1 MKKRKTIDQLRNT
14 SSPCVPASLRVLI
27 FFFILLFSAGT
38 YSYAQSASV
47 LNLNDTMQYLGSAD
61 ISSNPELRWDP
72 FFGSG
77 VFSLNGHNAAFYT
90 SDRGDEGPVLFDNR
104 EILNLPLPYSE
115 AGELFFPAS
124 FVKEVTDTFMRYSL
138 EDLSR
143 FRIAAIVI
151 DPGHGG
157 RDSGAIGNHII
168 NGAPFQSVEKDIV
181 LKVSRLLYSR
191 LNAAFPDKRILMTRE
206 GDTFPSLEDRVIL
219 ANSIPVNDNEAIIY
233 ISVHAN
239 ASLVNPAARGYE
251 IWYLPP
257 DYQREIID
265 KSKFTGSPEI
275 LPILNDMIQD
285 EYITES
291 ILLSQGILN
300 QFNNILGN
308 VMPSRGLK
316 EEAWFVVRNA
326 HMPSVLV
333 ELGFVTNETDA
344 LMMDDDNYLIKFSDA
359 LYNGI
364 TEFVDLFERSGG
376 FTAQY

>member
-1 MKKRKTIDQLRNT
+1 MRCRIM
-14 SSPCVPASLRVLI
+14 PVVCC
-27 FFFILLFSAGT
+27 LLFPVFAWPQTAPVTSGPAAAGSAA
-38 YSYAQSASV
+38 Y
-47 LNLNDTMQYLGSAD
+47 NLEDAMGYLGSPAAN
-61 ISSNPELRWDP
+61 IGPASEGGPELRWDP

-77 VFSLNGHNAAFYT
+77 VFSRDGHTAAFF
-90 SDRGDEGPVLFDNR
+90 SSEKGEAGPVLFDNR
-104 EILNLPLPYSE
+104 EVSYLPLPYTE
-115 AGELFFPAS
+115 AGEIFFPSA
-124 FVKEVTDTFMRYSL
+124 FITGINETFKRFTA

-157 RDSGAIGNHII
+157 RDTGAIGNHII
-168 NGAPFQSVEKDIV
+168 GGVPFQSVEKDIV
-181 LKVSRLLYSR
+181 LKVSKLLYSR
-191 LNAAFPDKRILMTRE
+191 LVSVFPDKMILMTRE
-206 GDTFPSLEDRVIL
+206 SDTFPSLEDRVML
-219 ANSIPVNDNEAIIY
+219 ANGIPVKENEAIIY

-239 ASLVNPAARGYE
+239 ASLANPAARGYE

-257 DYQREIID
+257 DYQRDIID
-265 KSKFTGSPEI
+265 KSKYTGSPEV

-291 ILLSQGILN
+291 ILLSRGILN
-300 QFNNILGN
+300 QFNAILGD

-326 HMPSVLV
+326 RMPSVLV

-344 LMMDDDNYLIKFSDA
+344 LLMNDESYLIKFSDV

-364 TEFVDLFERSGG
+364 TEFVVLFERSGG
-376 FTAQY
+376 FTGQY